1 MVKWL
6 LSFLL
11 QRLLILF
18 VLVVASAIFPVA
30 SFWLVRDPLGGQPFF
45 WLSPWTCAVWAVLV
59 SSARASGWAGSTC
72 SRGVPPEAAT

>member
-30 SFWLVRDPLGGQPFF
+30 SFLLAVSFSSGCRLGHAPSGRCSSQ
-45 WLSPWTCAVWAVLV
+45 C